1 MQFLRCFLCFEF
13 SANANLLFVRLC
25 ILFSSPHVTDTV
37 AIYVFQL
44 NGFYE
49 KKKKITNYIYAGV
62 WWKFCTV
69 AEDVN
74 FYMLL

>member
-49 KKKKITNYIYAGV
+49 EKKNHWKKNAGV